1 MSCTRADTRRL
12 GVRRGPVDKV
22 PDAEFLCWQGGTDA
36 SKQLSRF
43 LRWLLILASIA
54 FASSADAGALDQD
67 TVKNIPIGEAIRLS
81 DLSSFHA
88 AVICVLPPYHDRLS
102 AKDTFAVR
110 GNEYLAEKNF
120 VSDEGH
126 FALVLI
132 GTETIDVSTF
142 KRSRQLDILA
152 EQEITSI
159 RERLP
164 EGFMPQDCVSG
175 DLAALARIVF
185 HDRAYAV
192 LGETR

>member
-1 MSCTRADTRRL
+1 MRADPRRL
-12 GVRRGPVDKV
+12 GARRGPVDKV
-22 PDAEFLCWQGGTDA
+22 PNAEFLCRQDSADA
-36 SKQLSRF
+36 SKQLTIF
-43 LRWLLILASIA
+43 FRWLPILASIA

-67 TVKNIPIGEAIRLS
+67 AIENIPIGEAIRLS

-88 AVICVLPPYHDRLS
+88 AVICVLPPYQDRLS

-110 GNEYLAEKNF
+110 GNKYLAENNF

-126 FALVLI
+126 FAFVLI
-132 GTETIDVSTF
+132 GTETIDISTF

-152 EQEITSI
+152 KREMTSI

-164 EGFMPQDCVSG
+164 EGFVPQDCVSG

-185 HDRAYAV
+185 HDRTYAV